1 MCLGCIILS
10 VFLVHVLLEETSS
23 EDDMDTIWGQLH
35 CKTSVSVK
43 PVIAGSICA

>member
-1 MCLGCIILS
+1 MSLGDIILS
-10 VFLVHVLLEETSS
+10 VFLVHVFLEERSS
-23 EDDMDTIWGQLH
+23 EGDMDTIWGQLC

>member
-1 MCLGCIILS
+1 MCLGDIILS
-10 VFLVHVLLEETSS
+10 VFLVHVFLEERSS
-23 EDDMDTIWGQLH
+23 EDDMDTVWGKLC